1 MSLKL
6 INFILFQIGWFACV
20 VGSAYSFP
28 WQGTVVAIMIVV
40 FHIFKSRNP
49 FLEFS
54 LVFCAILIGAAWDSL
69 LVWMQLLT
77 YTSGMWSPV
86 IAPYWIIA
94 LWALFAT
101 TLNVSL
107 RWMKGRWL
115 IAAIAGAIAGPL
127 AYYGGFK
134 LGAVNFIDMDYA
146 LLLLG
151 IGWALFTPI
160 LFLLAQRFD
169 GYAYLSRPERVLL

>member
-6 INFILFQIGWFACV
+6 INLILFQIGWFACV
-20 VGSAYSFP
+20 VGSAYSLP
-28 WQGTVVAIMIVV
+28 WQGTLAAILIVI
-40 FHIFKSRNP
+40 FHIVKSRYP
-49 FLEFS
+49 LLEFS
-54 LVFCAILIGAAWDSL
+54 LILCAILIGAAWDSL

-86 IAPYWIIA
+86 LAPYWILA

-107 RWMKGRWL
+107 RWMKDRWL
-115 IAAIAGAIAGPL
+115 IATIAGAIAGPL

-134 LGAVNFIDMDYA
+134 LGAVNFIDMENA

-151 IGWALFTPI
+151 IGWAVFTPL
-160 LFLLAQRFD
+160 LFVLAHRFD
-169 GYAYLSRPERVLL
+169 GYAYLSRPERVSL